1 MVLQRVRGRWWV
13 EESWLWRGQCY
24 CVCAPGGVGVAAA
37 DCGRSFSSLPL
48 LCYVFSLFSPLTSL
62 LLLPSGGSNG
72 KVGGSWWQCCFK
84 WWGERPE
91 REVIVLLLKKKPP
104 SSVQTLPPFSVSKEP
119 SLLQKKKI
127 PSSVS
132 KLPRFLPFSFSIS
145 FSLFLTS
152 HSGYLHFKLPSPFS
166 FKRALSRPKN
176 PPPAAGVESSI
187 YRLERR
193 GLLLRVG
200 SRGAAYCCAW
210 GAGHAAVG
218 RPDRGRGL

>member
-1 MVLQRVRGRWWV
+1 MAVLFQMVGRETRERG
-13 EESWLWRGQCY
+13 Y
-24 CVCAPGGVGVAAA
+24 
-37 DCGRSFSSLPL
+37 SSSPKKKNLPL
-48 LCYVFSLFSPLTSL
+48 PFKLSPPFQFQKSPL
-62 LLLPSGGSNG
+62 
-72 KVGGSWWQCCFK
+72 
-84 WWGERPE
+84 
-91 REVIVLLLKKKPP
+91 
-104 SSVQTLPPFSVSKEP
+104 SS
-119 SLLQKKKI
+119 KKKI

-132 KLPRFLPFSFSIS
+132 KLPHFLPFSFSIS

-200 SRGAAYCCAW
+200 SRGAACCCAW
-210 GAGHAAVG
+210 EAGHAAVG

>member
-1 MVLQRVRGRWWV
+1 VAVLFQMVGRETRERG
-13 EESWLWRGQCY
+13 Y
-24 CVCAPGGVGVAAA
+24 
-37 DCGRSFSSLPL
+37 SSSPKKKT
-48 LCYVFSLFSPLTSL
+48 SLFRSNSPPLFS
-62 LLLPSGGSNG
+62 
-72 KVGGSWWQCCFK
+72 FK
-84 WWGERPE
+84 RA
-91 REVIVLLLKKKPP
+91 LSPP
-104 SSVQTLPPFSVSKEP
+104 
-119 SLLQKKKI
+119 KKKI

-132 KLPRFLPFSFSIS
+132 KLPHFLPFSFSIS

-176 PPPAAGVESSI
+176 PPPATGVESSI

-200 SRGAAYCCAW
+200 SRGAACCCAW

>member
-1 MVLQRVRGRWWV
+1 MAVLFQMVGREARERG
-13 EESWLWRGQCY
+13 Y
-24 CVCAPGGVGVAAA
+24 
-37 DCGRSFSSLPL
+37 SS
-48 LCYVFSLFSPLTSL
+48 SP
-62 LLLPSGGSNG
+62 
-72 KVGGSWWQCCFK
+72 
-84 WWGERPE
+84 
-91 REVIVLLLKKKPP
+91 KKKPP

-119 SLLQKKKI
+119 SLLQKKI

-200 SRGAAYCCAW
+200 SRGAACCCAW